1 MRADAERNRLRVLE
15 AAEEVLARDGLAVS
29 MRAVADRAGVG
40 LGTIYRHFPTR
51 EALLQAVV
59 VDRMRRLAE
68 SAGPLLTD
76 GDPAAAF
83 FAFLTRIVEVSA
95 RKKALADAV
104 SGAGLDPKAGLGA
117 IGGEMRAAIEALL
130 RRAQDAG
137 GVRADL
143 AMPELLA
150 LLSAA
155 CLGAERNQWDD
166 ALRGRTLE
174 LLFDGLRGPWS
185 GRPYID

>member
-1 MRADAERNRLRVLE
+1 MVYVRADAERNRVRVLE

-29 MRAVADRAGVG
+29 MRAVAERAGVG

-51 EALLQAVV
+51 EALLQAIVV
-59 VDRMRRLAE
+59 ERVRRLAE
-68 SAGPLLTD
+68 SAGPLLAAA
-76 GDPAAAF
+76 DPVEAF
-83 FAFLTRIVEVSA
+83 FAFLTRIVDVSA

-104 SGAGLDPKAGLGA
+104 SGAGLDPKEGLGG
-117 IGGEMRAAIEALL
+117 IGGDMRAAIEALL
-130 RRAQDAG
+130 LRAQAAG

-143 AMPELLA
+143 RMPELLA

-166 ALRGRTLE
+166 ALRDRTLD
-174 LLFDGLRGPWS
+174 LIFDGLRA
-185 GRPYID
+185 R